1 VATAEAYLRTHC
13 HHAIQGEQV
22 IEPETGSRIGSCVEC
37 SLRDRDFSEK
47 KLYKCELCG
56 RWFCEKHV
64 RPRTFLIRGVDDV
77 QDEQIPEGL
86 GLNDVQAERTPEQG
100 TFILGTSVGWIKER
114 AIEIKDR
121 IKSRK
126 GKQNKWKHENSH
138 PDFQYTEKWLEGLDI
153 QEKKRNELIKRGLG
167 RVNRYYSREKLEA
180 VNLKYAELGDKAES
194 PEKLVTE
201 RHFPTKDIVFLVA
214 LLILAVV
221 FWLLTR

>member
-1 VATAEAYLRTHC
+1 LATAEAYLRTHC

-37 SLRDRDFSEK
+37 SVRDRDFSEK

-86 GLNDVQAERTPEQG
+86 GLDDVQAERTPEQG
-100 TFILGTSVGWIKER
+100 TLILGTSVGWIKER
-114 AIEIKDR
+114 VSEIRDR
-121 IKSRK
+121 IKFRK
-126 GKQNKWKHENSH
+126 VKRKKWKREDSH
-138 PDFQYTEKWLEGLDI
+138 PDFQYTEKWLEELDI
-153 QEKKRNELIKRGLG
+153 QEKKRNELMKRALG
-167 RVNRYYSREKLEA
+167 RMNHYYSRERLEA
-180 VNLKYAELGDKAES
+180 VNLKHAELRGKAES
-194 PEKLVTE
+194 TEKLVTE
-201 RHFPTKDIVFLVA
+201 KHFPTKDIVFLVA
-214 LLILAVV
+214 LLVLAIV